1 MEHKI
6 IHYTIISGCQY
17 FAFSRSSSVNQD
29 NYHFKNVIQIAI
41 LFQSVLIP
49 GWIMHCKCEFHFGNY
64 KNSEQS
70 RSSRP
75 IVSLQRGFGGQNLGR
90 NFEKFRNGEEHQGL
104 AGPCG
109 ERLSL
114 NRLRTLGLAVA

>member
-1 MEHKI
+1 MPC
-6 IHYTIISGCQY
+6 S
-17 FAFSRSSSVNQD
+17 
-29 NYHFKNVIQIAI
+29 
-41 LFQSVLIP
+41 
-49 GWIMHCKCEFHFGNY
+49 CKLHLSNY

-75 IVSLQRGFGGQNLGR
+75 IVSLQSGFGGQNLAR
-90 NFEKFRNGEEHQGL
+90 NFEKLRNGEEHQGL

-114 NRLRTLGLAVA
+114 KRPGELGLAMA